1 MIFGAVPGAIALPY
15 NWTAKLLPE
24 LQTFGMVLLAI
35 GLLMG
40 AVSIVVH
47 SRRGILT
54 TTTFNKVVVTALA
67 LIAIGAI
74 PMILGFAFN
83 GTF

>member
-1 MIFGAVPGAIALPY
+1 MIFGIVTGSS
-15 NWTAKLLPE
+15 WTNGLLPE
-24 LQTFGMVLLAI
+24 LQKFGMVLLAS

-54 TTTFNKVVVTALA
+54 TTTFNKVVVAAVA
-67 LIAIGAI
+67 LIAMGAI

-83 GTF
+83 GNF

>member
-1 MIFGAVPGAIALPY
+1 VIFGTVPGAIALPY

-24 LQTFGMVLLAI
+24 LQMFGMLLLAI

-40 AVSIVVH
+40 AASIVVH
-47 SRRGILT
+47 SRRGVLT
-54 TTTFNKVVVTALA
+54 TSTFNKVVAAAVA

-74 PMILGFAFN
+74 PVILGFAFN

>member
-1 MIFGAVPGAIALPY
+1 VIFGIALGS
-15 NWTAKLLPE
+15 NWTNGLLPE
-24 LQTFGMVLLAI
+24 LQTFGMLLLAI

-67 LIAIGAI
+67 LVAIGAI

>member
-1 MIFGAVPGAIALPY
+1 MIFGTVTGAITIPY

-24 LQTFGMVLLAI
+24 LQMFGMILLAI

-40 AVSIVVH
+40 AVSIVIH

-67 LIAIGAI
+67 LVAIGAI
-74 PMILGFAFN
+74 PVILGFAFN